1 MTKSSNGQSQNEA
14 VQSTMDK
21 DPKKNEVQSRRH
33 SKKRYGI
40 GVYKDINLESWVSD
54 TRHVLVWVLDGP
66 LDKILD

>member
-1 MTKSSNGQSQNEA
+1 MKSR
-14 VQSTMDK
+14 VD
-21 DPKKNEVQSRRH
+21 DIL
-33 SKKRYGI
+33 KRDGI